1 VNEDLI
7 SQFETVAASAD
18 YRAKEALDFVGDVQD
33 IIGRQQYY
41 IQRAI
46 EEGLPPEVAH
56 ASAAHMAG
64 AFFAPAF
71 QAYYRSEH
79 R

>member
-1 VNEDLI
+1 MNDDLTNQMI
-7 SQFETVAASAD
+7 DVAASAD
-18 YRAKEALDFVGDVQD
+18 YRADEAEDFVGNVKD

-41 IQRAI
+41 IQKAI

-64 AFFAPAF
+64 VFFAPSFA
-71 QAYYRSEH
+71 AYYRSEH